1 MAQHDAQPLA
11 MACWDI
17 SWLLQ
22 RDIRDGAYA
31 SLERVLDETERR
43 GFNTLRLDPCPHRMA
58 TPETGSHMVRYRFH
72 PQGPREGDVKLRH
85 QRHRRLQSAAGV
97 GFKVWVSSGFII
109 VSRDRCPIDICP
121 DTCLTGWW

>member
-43 GFNTLRLDPCPHRMA
+43 GFNTLRLDP
-58 TPETGSHMVRYRFH
+58 
-72 PQGPREGDVKLRH
+72 
-85 QRHRRLQSAAGV
+85 
-97 GFKVWVSSGFII
+97 
-109 VSRDRCPIDICP
+109 
-121 DTCLTGWW
+121 